1 MHMKRLYILFL
12 ISSFILS
19 ACSKDNT
26 ATEEYVFGE
35 KTLQCESGSFLVL
48 FKADGVWT
56 VSSDAEWIHVEERLY
71 QNEAAFEVKYDS
83 NESTIGDHRFCRLG
97 HVNIIS
103 DGGDWKSVM
112 IIRQEGLAPYMHL
125 SSGSFPQEA
134 GTYSLKLE
142 SNLTD
147 RERGS
152 ITFGCDAS
160 WIKNITL
167 GRDGQCILM
176 DVMAGSG
183 RSGNISMTFT
193 DQWKRSHTVTA
204 TVNQ

>member
-1 MHMKRLYILFL
+1 MKRLYIFFI

-19 ACSKDNT
+19 ACSKDN
-26 ATEEYVFGE
+26 AVTEEHAFGE
-35 KTLQCESGSFLVL
+35 KTLQCESGSFMVL

-56 VSSDAEWIHVEERLY
+56 ISSDVDWIHVEDRLY

-97 HVNIIS
+97 HVNIVS
-103 DGGDWKSVM
+103 KTGNWKNTM
-112 IIRQEGLAPYMHL
+112 TLRQEGLAPYMHL

-160 WIKNITL
+160 WISDITL
-167 GRDGQCILM
+167 GRDGKSVQM
-176 DVMAGSG
+176 NVSAGSG
-183 RSGNISMTFT
+183 RSCNISMTFT
-193 DQWKRSHTVTA
+193 DQWKRTYTVSA
-204 TVNQ
+204 TVKQ

>member
-1 MHMKRLYILFL
+1 MKRLYILFL
-12 ISSFILS
+12 ISSFVLS
-19 ACSKDNT
+19 ACSKENASVEDS
-26 ATEEYVFGE
+26 VFGE

-48 FKADGVWT
+48 FKGDGVWT
-56 VSSDAEWIHVEERLY
+56 VSSDDEWIHVEERHY
-71 QNEAAFEVKYDS
+71 RNEAAFEVRYDS

-103 DGGDWKSVM
+103 EGGDWKSVM
-112 IIRQEGLAPYMHL
+112 VIRQEGLAPYMHL
-125 SSGSFPQEA
+125 SSGTFPQEA

-152 ITFGCDAS
+152 ITFGCDAP
-160 WIKNITL
+160 WISNITL
-167 GRDGQCILM
+167 GRDGQSIHM

-183 RSGNISMTFT
+183 RSDDISMTFT
-193 DQWKRSHTVTA
+193 DQWKRTHTVTA

>member
-1 MHMKRLYILFL
+1 MKRLYIFFI

-19 ACSKDNT
+19 ACSKDN
-26 ATEEYVFGE
+26 AVTEEHAFGE
-35 KTLQCESGSFLVL
+35 KTLQCESGSFMVL

-56 VSSDAEWIHVEERLY
+56 ISSDVDWIHVEDRLY

-97 HVNIIS
+97 HVNIVS
-103 DGGDWKSVM
+103 KTGNWKNTM
-112 IIRQEGLAPYMHL
+112 TLRQEGLAPYMHL
-125 SSGSFPQEA
+125 SSGSFPQEE
-134 GTYSLKLE
+134 GTYSLELE

-160 WIKNITL
+160 WISDITL
-167 GRDGQCILM
+167 GRDGKSVQM
-176 DVMAGSG
+176 NVSAGSG
-183 RSGNISMTFT
+183 RSCNISMTFT
-193 DQWKRSHTVTA
+193 DQWKRTYTVSA
-204 TVNQ
+204 IVKQ